1 MSVLLLHIVYTMYAT
16 VHISLN
22 IFIKSMCDIVT
33 VQNNKKGQG
42 YFDLGF
48 SWAIQN
54 GVYEYIVIFEIDAPY
69 CTLL

>member
-1 MSVLLLHIVYTMYAT
+1 
-16 VHISLN
+16 
-22 IFIKSMCDIVT
+22 MCDIVT